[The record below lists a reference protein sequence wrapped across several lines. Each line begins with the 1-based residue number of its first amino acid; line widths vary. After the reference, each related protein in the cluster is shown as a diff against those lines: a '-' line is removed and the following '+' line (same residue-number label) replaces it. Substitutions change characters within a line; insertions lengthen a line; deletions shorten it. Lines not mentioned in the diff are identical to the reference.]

1 MAIPTYFQ
9 LCRFFVR
16 SQVAR
21 LMCDAAAAATT
32 LSPANAAAEFCMSQK
47 YASHHEA
54 PNLFL
59 QIHSSL
65 VEIKLY
71 EDASD
76 KNAYRHAMKVIHLYV
91 QGNLTLE
98 VLLRIQNIC
107 KHL

>member
-1 MAIPTYFQ
+1 MPLPPPLQ
-9 LCRFFVR
+9 L
-16 SQVAR
+16 
-21 LMCDAAAAATT
+21 
-32 LSPANAAAEFCMSQK
+32 ANAAAEFCMSQK

-98 VLLRIQNIC
+98 VLLKIQNIC
-107 KHL
+107 KHFYFLQINLFLLFVTDYHLFLDIISLK

>member
-1 MAIPTYFQ
+1 MLPPLQFA
-9 LCRFFVR
+9 
-16 SQVAR
+16 S
-21 LMCDAAAAATT
+21 AAT
-32 LSPANAAAEFCMSQK
+32 AAVDFYESSMQATMR
-47 YASHHEA
+47 HHIY
-54 PNLFL
+54 FL

-98 VLLRIQNIC
+98 VLLKIQNI
-107 KHL
+107 